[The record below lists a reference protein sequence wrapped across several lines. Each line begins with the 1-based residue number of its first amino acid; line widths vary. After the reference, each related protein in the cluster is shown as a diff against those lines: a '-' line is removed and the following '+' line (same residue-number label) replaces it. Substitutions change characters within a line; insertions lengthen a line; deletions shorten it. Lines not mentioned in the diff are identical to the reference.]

1 MGVQDWTYA
10 LVIYFFGVFVV
21 LTLLSLGGA
30 FADNSVTSTGGYTPQ
45 TLANQSQIEA
55 PEGSTGILGAFSM
68 KSYFKDLF
76 SFFIFNISINEGD
89 VLMSYLWLI
98 RLIFVYMPLLFLT
111 LSIYYS
117 MPTVSG

>member
-1 MGVQDWTYA
+1 MS
-10 LVIYFFGVFVV
+10 I
-21 LTLLSLGGA
+21 GGS
-30 FADNSVTSTGGYTPQ
+30 FADNTVTTSGGYTAQ
-45 TLANQSQIEA
+45 MLSNQSHIEA
-55 PEGSTGILGAFSM
+55 PEGSTGLLGAFSM

-76 SFFIFNISINEGD
+76 SFFVFNISINEGE